1 MIDLCLSILFTVVLF
16 LFFKEFDRR
25 RINTLQAITFNY
37 LSAGLLSLY
46 LGHKGYNYETVFI
59 SDWIL
64 PTFMLGIFFI
74 VMFNIMA
81 LTTQRLGVTIG
92 SLASKMSLIIPVLA
106 ALLFQGDQWTFL
118 KITGIVTALLSVYLT
133 VKKDKQ
139 HSGPIYLAIILF
151 VGAGLLDTVLSHIQ
165 FLYLDSPQSK
175 DYFTTTVF
183 LVAFATGGLLLLF
196 KKQVLSL
203 RNILAGILL
212 GLPNYFSIFFVLR
225 SLESMQSSLVFP
237 ILNIGVVVLSALI
250 GWAYYKE
257 QLSKLNLLGVLLAI
271 TSICILIFT

>member
-1 MIDLCLSILFTVVLF
+1 MINLSLSILFTILLF

-25 RINTLQAITFNY
+25 QINTLQAITFNY
-37 LSAGLLSLY
+37 LSAGLLSLF
-46 LGHKGYNYETVFI
+46 LGHNGYNYENVI
-59 SDWIL
+59 LSDWII

-74 VMFNIMA
+74 VMFNVMA

-92 SLASKMSLIIPVLA
+92 SLASKMSLIIPVMA

-118 KITGIVTALLSVYLT
+118 KIMGIATALVSVYLT

-139 HSGPIYLAIILF
+139 HSGPLYLAIILF

-165 FLYLDSPQSK
+165 FLYLDNPQSK
-175 DYFTTTVF
+175 DHFTTTVF

-196 KKQVLSL
+196 KKEVLTL
-203 RNILAGILL
+203 RNVLAGIVL
-212 GLPNYFSIFFVLR
+212 GIPNYFSIFFVLR
-225 SLESMQSSLVFP
+225 SLESMPSSIVFP
-237 ILNIGVVVLSALI
+237 ILNIGVVVISAVV

-257 QLSKLNLLGVLLAI
+257 QLSKLNLLGIILAI
-271 TSICILIFT
+271 TSICILIFA